1 MLSNLLKNPVS
12 FALIAVSAVIFL
24 LFHQL
29 QWLSLLQLL
38 NFVPFGVTAAGPQF
52 GEPGDWWRFVTPAFL
67 HFGWMHLVFNSLW
80 VWEFGRRI
88 ECRIGS
94 LNVLGFVL
102 VSAIFSNSIEYFV
115 SGPAVFGGMSG
126 VVYAL
131 LGFIG
136 AGNAVRPHWLE
147 PVPPAL
153 MIFMLIWLLIGL
165 TGTLRFV
172 GVGAIAN
179 GAHFG
184 GLVIGSILGGVIG
197 LLSRITRSS

>member
-1 MLSNLLKNPVS
+1 MYWVSCSFPPYSATALSTL
-12 FALIAVSAVIFL
+12 FL
-24 LFHQL
+24 APLFL
-29 QWLSLLQLL
+29 E
-38 NFVPFGVTAAGPQF
+38 GC
-52 GEPGDWWRFVTPAFL
+52 PGWFMR
-67 HFGWMHLVFNSLW
+67 
-80 VWEFGRRI
+80 
-88 ECRIGS
+88 
-94 LNVLGFVL
+94 
-102 VSAIFSNSIEYFV
+102 
-115 SGPAVFGGMSG
+115 
-126 VVYAL
+126 L